1 MHDQRS
7 AINKWIQKMKQNI
20 WPKVGWIQNQVIASS
35 TWSSHFFYLSW
46 NMELNFFLLTLCC
59 FPLFFARF
67 QDLLTLA
74 RVRFVRA
81 YASVSEAAR
90 MPCSHPRC
98 FYGQNYCE
106 TWNKWFCDLFPRS
119 LSFPAFGLEK
129 NQSVNSWEKKLTG
142 YIN

>member
-46 NMELNFFLLTLCC
+46 NMELNFFLLTLSC

-106 TWNKWFCDLFPRS
+106 AWNKWFCDLFPRS

>member
-1 MHDQRS
+1 MHHQRS
-7 AINKWIQKMKQNI
+7 AINTWIQKMKQNI

-46 NMELNFFLLTLCC
+46 NMELNFFLLTLSC

-98 FYGQNYCE
+98 FYGQNNCE

>member
-1 MHDQRS
+1 MHHQRS
-7 AINKWIQKMKQNI
+7 AINTWIQKMKQNI

-46 NMELNFFLLTLCC
+46 NMELNFFLLTLSC

-106 TWNKWFCDLFPRS
+106 TWNKWFCDLFPKS

>member
-46 NMELNFFLLTLCC
+46 NMELNFFLLTLSC

-106 TWNKWFCDLFPRS
+106 TWNKWFCDLFPKS

>member
-46 NMELNFFLLTLCC
+46 NMELNFFLLTLSC

-67 QDLLTLA
+67 QDFLTLA

>member
-46 NMELNFFLLTLCC
+46 NMELNFFLLTLSC

>member
-46 NMELNFFLLTLCC
+46 NMELNFFLLTLSC

-90 MPCSHPRC
+90 VPCSHPRC
-98 FYGQNYCE
+98 SYGQNYCE
-106 TWNKWFCDLFPRS
+106 TWNKWFCDLFPKS

>member
-46 NMELNFFLLTLCC
+46 NMELNFFLLTLSC

-129 NQSVNSWEKKLTG
+129 NQSVYSWEKKLTG

>member
-7 AINKWIQKMKQNI
+7 AINKWTQKMKQNI
-20 WPKVGWIQNQVIASS
+20 WPKVGWIQNQDIASS

-46 NMELNFFLLTLCC
+46 NMELNFFLLILSC

>member
-46 NMELNFFLLTLCC
+46 NMELNFFLLTLSC

-81 YASVSEAAR
+81 YASVSGAAR

>member
-7 AINKWIQKMKQNI
+7 AINKWTQKMKQNI
-20 WPKVGWIQNQVIASS
+20 WPKVGWIQNQDIASS

-46 NMELNFFLLTLCC
+46 NMELNFFLMTLSC

-106 TWNKWFCDLFPRS
+106 TWNKWFCDLFPRN

>member
-46 NMELNFFLLTLCC
+46 NMELNFFLLTLSC

-90 MPCSHPRC
+90 MPWSHPRC